1 MDEKM
6 MDKDGNIICD
16 KCNGSGMVD
25 SSGEPIYYSTRG
37 VPDYPDFC
45 CKQCKGTG
53 KFTWL
58 EKIFG
63 KQLSFEIDKDEDMYN
78 G

>member
-1 MDEKM
+1 MNNEN
-6 MDKDGNIICD
+6 GISHCD

-25 SSGEPIYYSTRG
+25 NSGEPIYYSTRG
-37 VPDYPDFC
+37 VPDYPDFRC
-45 CKQCKGTG
+45 DKCKGTG
-53 KFTWL
+53 KLTWL

-63 KQLSFEIDKDEDMYN
+63 KQQSFEIDKDEDMYN